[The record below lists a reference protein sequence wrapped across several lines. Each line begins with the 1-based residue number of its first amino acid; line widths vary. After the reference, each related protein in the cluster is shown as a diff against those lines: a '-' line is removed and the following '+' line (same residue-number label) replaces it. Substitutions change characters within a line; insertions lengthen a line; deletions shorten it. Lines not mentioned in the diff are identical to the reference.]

1 MAARRVD
8 LIIPDERV
16 AEALELISTYSR
28 RSWREVVEGD
38 LEKISC
44 IVQPRRVEALLS
56 DLEGQFGTVR
66 GFLVLVSPLEATLPR
81 MTKALPSASDGSLTE
96 RAPTTAEAFF
106 SRDRISTNELYD
118 DIESSVD
125 FRFSYLLTVVLSTLI
140 AALAMRSGQ
149 TAIVIGAMVI
159 APLLGPTMAM
169 ALAATVNDRALA
181 FRSIRTLAAGVAGA
195 LAAGALLGAIIDV
208 DPAVPELLS
217 RTVVQPADIAL
228 ALASGTAGV
237 LALSQGAS
245 LSLVGVMI
253 AVALVPPLAAAGLLW
268 TSGYAALSL
277 SALFLFLTNLVCINV
292 AGIITFLAQGLTPKD
307 WRITGRTLS
316 LWLLILALLIALV
329 VTHFTLGV
337 ASMEVVRTL
346 LPLALEG

>member
-1 MAARRVD
+1 MSARRVD
-8 LIIPDERV
+8 LIVPDERV
-16 AEALELISTYSR
+16 AEALEVISRYSS
-28 RSWREVVEGD
+28 RSWREVVEGE

-44 IVQPRRVEALLS
+44 IVQPRRVEHLLS
-56 DLEGQFGTVR
+56 DLEEHFGTVN
-66 GFLVLVSPLEATLPR
+66 GFLVLVSPLEATIPR
-81 MTKALPSASDGSLTE
+81 ITRTPPERDDSLTE
-96 RAPTTAEAFF
+96 RAPTSLEAFF
-106 SRDRISTNELYD
+106 SRDRISTTELYD
-118 DIESSVD
+118 DIEASVD
-125 FRFSYLLTVVLSTLI
+125 LRVSYLLTVVLSTLI

-181 FRSIRTLAAGVAGA
+181 FRSIRTLSAGVAGA
-195 LAAGALLGAIIDV
+195 LAAGAILGTIIDV

-316 LWLLILALLIALV
+316 LWLLILALFIALV

-337 ASMEVVRTL
+337 ASMDLVRTL
-346 LPLALEG
+346 LPPAIAG